1 MKKKTFKKLLSVCT
15 IVAVAFCFTVTPI
28 SQVITGDY
36 DSGYAYAAKKKTSSK
51 SSSSKSKSSKSSSS
65 KSSKS
70 KSSSSKSKGSTSATK
85 DYTVAN
91 KTNSQG
97 MKSPA
102 GATYSDLVKKYGK
115 GNVIVGADGYLHAS
129 SKGPGQAA
137 SYDGGAQHTPVTKDY
152 LQKNDNKGAYAPTSS
167 LPPGK
172 GEVYMVGTNPNA
184 DRDLANGLKAIGYTF
199 KSDPPTQKEIVEK
212 IGQWKA
218 DSGNSNTYASTIGA
232 SNVQTLLDAATGS
245 NKTTSGGGGGG
256 TYRPYYPDPGENN
269 PELEKATCSL
279 VHAKITSTPKD
290 GKAYFDTEILTFEV
304 QYRCGNTNNYDSS
317 NLLKE
322 VRIGNNVYSVQT
334 PVIGSNT
341 ITYTGSIFLTDLNA
355 GTHTLEYISN
365 EDNKIGSDDFK
376 VQKAG
381 AVLPGGNGE
390 NEATGSGADDYNLIS
405 HTKKWNGNR
414 KDFNSKSSNDRAYNV
429 FWIGEELISTLRY
442 NMPEDADAA
451 LKAKVYA
458 TKAELRKDTKSGTL
472 MHTFALDA
480 PSKVSGKDG
489 YTHEQRVKL
498 LEGLSDT
505 AKKTLLNNIKSGTYW
520 IVLKNAAGEEIA
532 SCKIVFDNTIEYYAF
547 HRTTSVQT
555 NNRLFSGN
563 L

>member
-36 DSGYAYAAKKKTSSK
+36 DSGYAYAATKKTSSK

-65 KSSKS
+65 KSSSSKSKSSKSSNSKNSGSKSKGS
-70 KSSSSKSKGSTSATK
+70 KSSSSSAKNNTSAKGAQNDPRVTDLLEKNPNKRPTDELVTHVPTGDELYHNGTNSKVDGEFASGCERAGYTGSFSQPPTTREMVLAVKWAKETFGSDNNYGST
-85 DYTVAN
+85 
-91 KTNSQG
+91 
-97 MKSPA
+97 
-102 GATYSDLVKKYGK
+102 YGSR
-115 GNVIVGADGYLHAS
+115 L
-129 SKGPGQAA
+129 
-137 SYDGGAQHTPVTKDY
+137 YDKVV
-152 LQKNDNKGAYAPTSS
+152 N
-167 LPPGK
+167 
-172 GEVYMVGTNPNA
+172 GTQ
-184 DRDLANGLKAIGYTF
+184 
-199 KSDPPTQKEIVEK
+199 QKE
-212 IGQWKA
+212 
-218 DSGNSNTYASTIGA
+218 TTSTRPRR
-232 SNVQTLLDAATGS
+232 NY
-245 NKTTSGGGGGG
+245 SGGGSY
-256 TYRPYYPDPGENN
+256 TPTHV
-269 PELEKATCSL
+269 PELPAPAPCTL
-279 VHAKITSTPKD
+279 VYAKITSTPKD
-290 GKAYFDTEILTFEV
+290 GKAYFDNETLTYEV
-304 QYRCGNTNNYDSS
+304 KYSCDTPDNHENK
-317 NLLKE
+317 NLLKQAE
-322 VRIGNNVYSVQT
+322 IDNLIYGASTPAVGN
-334 PVIGSNT
+334 NT

-390 NEATGSGADDYNLIS
+390 NEATGSGAKDYNLIS

-555 NNRLFSGN
+555 NNRLFSRN